1 MKKIIILS
9 VIIGIIVLTMQNC
22 GNNISVK
29 GADGTEYEN
38 YQACCS
44 AQDFEAA
51 HKFLAAMKEKE
62 SPDYSEARE
71 YVFNQE
77 ALFLISMNDEASTK
91 RLFFL
96 LHEDANEVD
105 DKVRDTRCN
114 TIIELAIKQN
124 NQALVEQTVG
134 MYNSIINS
142 SLLRKIYDYLYKGGR
157 VTDTNIIMNILF
169 RNKGIDLLTEDAIG
183 SQDDDLLI
191 KILEQSGP
199 SDLSSTKKI
208 VEYFVKKNNKR
219 QIANIKEMLNKN
231 MQWEALTEFAL
242 ATNNL
247 ALMKQSYQKS
257 GNQGELF
264 NSIMQHAVK
273 SKSIS
278 EMQCLLPLVTTPTQ
292 AKLLIEECVKSDI
305 PDAVTTLTKKY
316 GAQFSQSFKDKIMK
330 YALSK
335 NGKEFTDLVISILN
349 STPIEGHPLPA
360 GQRMTSNRPEEVVN
374 SHNQYVES
382 VKSFNSKCDDI
393 LSSAI
398 SQHKSQLANKVLTL
412 YKDVPN
418 EYIVNEHWYQIAN
431 TCTYSK
437 DDKIRAQERVKEA
450 KKRGDI

>member
-1 MKKIIILS
+1 MKKNLLF
-9 VIIGIIVLTMQNC
+9 VAMIGLVLTTLSGC
-22 GNNISVK
+22 GNKITVK
-29 GADGTEYEN
+29 GADGTEYN
-38 YQACCS
+38 SYQECCS

-169 RNKGIDLLTEDAIG
+169 RNKGIDLLTEDAIS

-257 GNQGELF
+257 ENQNELF
-264 NSIMQHAVK
+264 NSMMQHAVK

-278 EMQCLLPLVTTPTQ
+278 EMQCLLPLVTTSSQ
-292 AKLLIEECVKSDI
+292 AKILIEKCMEADI

-316 GAQFSQSFKDKIMK
+316 GAQLSQSFKDKIMK

-437 DDKIRAQERVKEA
+437 DDKERAQEQVKEA